1 MDNAA
6 PSSQA
11 VSPAQAAL
19 TQELAHVAR
28 LQAERDANPIL
39 SGALQRV
46 ASWQGRR
53 LRITYEDLAA
63 QTRYA
68 DAILFFQS
76 DLYGSTD
83 FARRDAD
90 LARIVPMM
98 VRMLPDRVLATVAK
112 AVELHAL
119 SQGLDRSLLARL
131 PRADGQFS
139 VVEYCRAYRRM
150 GKRAERERQIRLI
163 GEIGAGIADYVNKP
177 LMRTALRMM
186 RQPARMAGLST
197 LHDFLER
204 GFVAFHKMGDA
215 TEFLATID
223 KRERA
228 LMEELLDRR
237 DRAVSRPDPAARAA
251 CAAAPGRRLNLS
263 R

>member
-1 MDNAA
+1 MDNAT
-6 PSSQA
+6 PSPHV

-19 TQELAHVAR
+19 AQELAQVAR
-28 LQAERDANPIL
+28 LQTERDANPIL
-39 SGALQRV
+39 AGALQRV

-53 LRITYEDLAA
+53 LRMTYEDLAT
-63 QTRYA
+63 QPRYA
-68 DAILFFQS
+68 DAVLFFQT
-76 DLYGSTD
+76 DLYGNGD

-98 VRMLPDRVLATVAK
+98 VRMLPERVLATVAK

-139 VVEYCRAYRRM
+139 VSEYCKAYRRM

-163 GEIGAGIADYVNKP
+163 GEIGAGIAEYVTKP

-186 RQPARMAGLST
+186 RQPARMAGLSA

-204 GFVAFHKMGDA
+204 GFVAFRKMGDA
-215 TEFLATID
+215 TEFLVTID
-223 KRERA
+223 TRERA
-228 LMEELLDRR
+228 LMEELLTGET
-237 DRAVSRPDPAARAA
+237 VPFPDPLQPRAIPPA
-251 CAAAPGRRLNLS
+251 PAAAG
-263 R
+263 

>member
-1 MDNAA
+1 MDNAT
-6 PSSQA
+6 PSPQA

-19 TQELAHVAR
+19 AQELAQVAR
-28 LQAERDANPIL
+28 LQGERDANPIL
-39 SGALQRV
+39 AGALQRV

-53 LRITYEDLAA
+53 LRMTYEDLAT
-63 QTRYA
+63 QPRYT

-76 DLYGSTD
+76 DLYGNGE

-98 VRMLPDRVLATVAK
+98 VRMLPERVLATVAK

-139 VVEYCRAYRRM
+139 VTEYCRAYRRM

-163 GEIGAGIADYVNKP
+163 GEIGAGIAEYVNKP

-186 RQPARMAGLST
+186 RQPARMAGLSA

-204 GFVAFHKMGDA
+204 GFVAFRRMGDA
-215 TEFLATID
+215 TEFLTTID
-223 KRERA
+223 TRERA
-228 LMEELLDRR
+228 LMEELLTGET
-237 DRAVSRPDPAARAA
+237 VPFPDPLQPRAPPPA
-251 CAAAPGRRLNLS
+251 PAAAG
-263 R
+263 